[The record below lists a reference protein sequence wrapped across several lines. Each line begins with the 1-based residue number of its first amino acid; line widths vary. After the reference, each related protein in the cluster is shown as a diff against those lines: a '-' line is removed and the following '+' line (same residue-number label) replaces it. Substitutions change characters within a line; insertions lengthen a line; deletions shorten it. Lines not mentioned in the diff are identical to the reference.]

1 MEIDYNMIRRYK
13 DRIRIFFIIYF
24 FGEDYNESKYSD
36 CCKVLNTEIKIQ
48 KVDFLLR
55 NPDYL
60 SYQLIELIDRDDVN
74 REEIK
79 DIVKEIFRCEEPEIR
94 RLEMERFFFGAYEDI
109 DEVIVFLK
117 SFGFIRYESERDTKL
132 RTIKKKYYLT
142 IKAKN
147 KMEDN
152 LNNVPALQW
161 YVRRCELIKKYF
173 GDYSG
178 SQLKSLQYQ
187 IEEYRDTVYK
197 EYINSIQEKVRY
209 IYYKEFG
216 EVL

>member
-1 MEIDYNMIRRYK
+1 MEIDYNMVRRYK

-152 LNNVPALQW
+152 LNNIPTLQW

-197 EYINSIQEKVRY
+197 EYINSIQEKVRD

>member
-1 MEIDYNMIRRYK
+1 MGIDYNVVRKYK

-36 CCKVLNTEIKIQ
+36 CCKVLNTEVKIQ
-48 KVDFLLR
+48 KIDFLLR

-60 SYQLIELIDRDDVN
+60 AYQLIDLMDRSGVN

-79 DIVKEIFRCEEPEIR
+79 NIVKEIFRCEEPEIR

-117 SFGFIRYESERDTKL
+117 SFGFIRYESERDTRL

-142 IKAKN
+142 NKAKN

-152 LNNVPALQW
+152 LNNIPALQW

-178 SQLKSLQYQ
+178 SELKSLQYQ

-197 EYINSIQEKVRY
+197 EYIHSIQEKVRDM
-209 IYYKEFG
+209 YYKEFG

>member
-1 MEIDYNMIRRYK
+1 MGIDYNVVRKYK

-36 CCKVLNTEIKIQ
+36 CCKVLNTEVKIQ
-48 KVDFLLR
+48 KIDFLLR

-60 SYQLIELIDRDDVN
+60 AYQLIDLMDRSGVN

-79 DIVKEIFRCEEPEIR
+79 NIVKEIFRCEEPEIR
-94 RLEMERFFFGAYEDI
+94 RLEMDRFFFGAYEDI

-117 SFGFIRYESERDTKL
+117 SFGFIRYESERDTRL

-142 IKAKN
+142 NKAKN

-152 LNNVPALQW
+152 LNNIPALQW

-178 SQLKSLQYQ
+178 SELKSLQYQ

-197 EYINSIQEKVRY
+197 EYIHSIQEKVRDM
-209 IYYKEFG
+209 YYKEFG